1 MQTDIILKVIGIA
14 LTVAIGCF
22 VLQRLG
28 RDDQATVVSLVG
40 TLTLL
45 IIVISQISELF
56 DTVRTVFGF

>member
-1 MQTDIILKVIGIA
+1 MDTDIILKVIGIA

-40 TLTLL
+40 TVTLL